1 MSDKFLIVKFNHQID
16 ATNVKEGI
24 KFQMEFVLLLIDTV
38 RLIIANSKDALD
50 AVKAT
55 ILNQEY
61 AKLTMLTVLLIN
73 IKDILKNVLNA
84 FQDMFLLPINQDALS
99 NPLDAFTMI
108 KEYALNVDLHSH
120 LMEILV

>member
-1 MSDKFLIVKFNHQID
+1 MSDKFLIVKFNRQID

-61 AKLTMLTVLLIN
+61 AKLTLLTVLLIN

-84 FQDMFLLPINQDALS
+84 F
-99 NPLDAFTMI
+99 
-108 KEYALNVDLHSH
+108 
-120 LMEILV
+120 

>member
-1 MSDKFLIVKFNHQID
+1 
-16 ATNVKEGI
+16 
-24 KFQMEFVLLLIDTV
+24 MEFVLLLIDTV

-61 AKLTMLTVLLIN
+61 VKLTMFTVLLIN

-84 FQDMFLLPINQDALS
+84 FQDMFLLPINQDALN